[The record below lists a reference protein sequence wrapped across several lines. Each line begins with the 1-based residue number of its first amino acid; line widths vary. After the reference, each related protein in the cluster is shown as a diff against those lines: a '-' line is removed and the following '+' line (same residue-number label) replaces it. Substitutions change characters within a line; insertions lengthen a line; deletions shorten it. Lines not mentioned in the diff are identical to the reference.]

1 MMRRVKYLVLLSSWL
16 VFSAL
21 LSNCAPRASMRGL
34 QELDE
39 EYERLLRS
47 WTQSGIVQR
56 DLNRMLTVHATY
68 LAPEFREA
76 FGVQYTKIFGIE
88 PGKVD
93 SDLELIATT
102 IGQGH
107 EFFIFA
113 DITED
118 AWNNLD
124 ERDAVW
130 RMALWGAPEQAGLP
144 PASIHKFRGRGPNL
158 KAFFPYIQGFGHSY
172 LVTFPYKQENSQ
184 AVIETENGSLKIKL
198 ASAFGTV
205 ELLWKVHQ

>member
-1 MMRRVKYLVLLSSWL
+1 MMRRVKYLILFSSWL
-16 VFSAL
+16 RISVIL
-21 LSNCAPRASMRGL
+21 TNCGPRASLRGL

-39 EYERLLRS
+39 EYERLLRN
-47 WTQSGIVQR
+47 WTQSGIIHR
-56 DLNRMLTVHATY
+56 DLDRMLTVHATY
-68 LAPEFREA
+68 LAPDFRQA
-76 FGVQYTKIFGIE
+76 FGVQYTKIFGID

-93 SDLELIATT
+93 TDLELIATT
-102 IGQGH
+102 TGQGH
-107 EFFIFA
+107 EFFMFT

-130 RMALWGAPEQAGLP
+130 RMALWGSPDQAGLP

-158 KAFFPYIQGFGHSY
+158 KAFFPYIQGFGQSY
-172 LVTFPYKQENSQ
+172 LVTFPYKQENNE
-184 AVIETENGSLKIKL
+184 AVINPEHGSLMIKL

-205 ELLWKVHQ
+205 KLHWKVQE

>member
-16 VFSAL
+16 VFSASL
-21 LSNCAPRASMRGL
+21 TNCAPRASMRGL

-39 EYERLLRS
+39 KYENLLRT
-47 WTQSGIVQR
+47 WTQSGIVHR
-56 DLNRMLTVHATY
+56 DLDRMITVHATY
-68 LAPEFREA
+68 LAPEFRKA
-76 FGVQYTKIFGIE
+76 FGVQYTKIFGID
-88 PGKVD
+88 PSKVD
-93 SDLELIATT
+93 TDLELIATT
-102 IGQGH
+102 TGQGH

-130 RMALWGAPEQAGLP
+130 RMALWGAPDQAGLP
-144 PASIHKFRGRGPNL
+144 PVSIHKFRGRGPNL
-158 KAFFPYIQGFGHSY
+158 KAFFPYIQGFGQSY
-172 LVTFPYKQENSQ
+172 LVTFPYKQENSE
-184 AVIETENGSLKIKL
+184 AVISSEESLKIKL

-205 ELLWKVHQ
+205 ELFWKVHQ